1 MGVAGPRK
9 RYFTSIARLTSMSGF
24 PALRISITSRV
35 MSRQIIQLKA
45 WLVNVIAPPSLT
57 DLM

>member
-1 MGVAGPRK
+1 MGVAGPRE
-9 RYFTSIARLTSMSGF
+9 RYLASIARLTSISGF

-35 MSRQIIQLKA
+35 MSRQIIQLEA